1 MSVLAPPAPAV
12 LPEPPAFPPPG
23 PSPARLRRR
32 ALLLGLALLVLLAGA
47 VTAILE
53 SFGGAFSSYVVV
65 HAELPASA
73 AALGLGA
80 PVEYRNVTVGTVAS
94 QGRSA
99 PGGLVL
105 LTLHLDPS
113 LVASI
118 PPGVRA
124 TETPV
129 SFFGDP
135 YLVLVPP
142 PSGAGA
148 GGASGLRAGAV
159 VPPLTSGPTAS
170 LQSTLGDLDTLL
182 TGLHPAEL
190 DAALTA
196 LAGALQGQG
205 ASLGQNL
212 DRANAYLV
220 RMLPLWPTVVSD
232 LRTLVPVSGQLAAS
246 AQDILAILANQTVT
260 ASTIDGRAS
269 QVRQAIG
276 GGGALASEAAQLL
289 AEIREPY
296 SVLAADAGAFLQA
309 ASSPPAEIPRLLAG
323 LDAWART
330 WTAAESSGPYLDLT
344 TDVVVANP
352 ADLGLAVLGGPDVVR
367 DLSAGLGSG
376 FVNPATYTGPATIAA
391 AAGAT
396 APVLSE
402 PAQTAAVSSVVAG
415 MTGRAPAS
423 PAVATLLLSPLLT
436 RLVVSR

>member
-12 LPEPPAFPPPG
+12 LPDPMPIPVPG

-32 ALLLGLALLVLLAGA
+32 ALLLGLALVVLLAA
-47 VTAILE
+47 ATTAILE

-65 HAELPASA
+65 RAELPASA
-73 AALGLGA
+73 TALGLGA

-94 QGRSA
+94 QGASA

-113 LVASI
+113 LLGSI
-118 PPGVRA
+118 PRGVRA

-142 PSGAGA
+142 TAAAAS
-148 GGASGLRAGAV
+148 ASGRLRAGSV

-170 LQSTLGDLDTLL
+170 LQSTLGDLDSLL

-205 ASLGQNL
+205 ASLGRNL

-220 RMLPLWPTVVSD
+220 RMLPLWPTAVSD

-246 AQDILAILANQTVT
+246 ARDILAILANQTTT

-269 QVRQAIG
+269 ELRQAIG
-276 GGGALASEAAQLL
+276 GGGVLASEAAQLL
-289 AEIREPY
+289 QEIREPY
-296 SVLAADAGAFLQA
+296 SVLAADAGSFLQA
-309 ASSPPAEIPRLLAG
+309 ASSSPSEIPRLLAG

-352 ADLGLAVLGGPDVVR
+352 ADLGLAVLGGPDVVQ
-367 DLSAGLGSG
+367 DLSAGLGTG
-376 FVNPATYTGPATIAA
+376 RVNPATYTGPATIAA

-396 APVLSE
+396 APALPE
-402 PAQTAAVSSVVAG
+402 PAQTAAISSVVAG

-423 PAVATLLLSPLLT
+423 PAVATLLLAPLLT